1 MKCLVV
7 SDSHGRSDLVNKL
20 IDQYREEADVM
31 IHCGDIEDYAEN
43 FPEMMIVS
51 GNNDI
56 FYDLPDSLI
65 VPFGKHR
72 ILVAHGHQFAYMR
85 RVEKLAEAARKNAC
99 DIVCFGHTHV
109 ADVQT
114 IHGVLVV
121 NPGSLWRSRDG
132 RGPSYALIEDN
143 GESLKAKHIFL

>member
-20 IDQYREEADVM
+20 IDQYRGVADVM

-56 FYDLPDSLI
+56 FMICRTP
-65 VPFGKHR
+65 
-72 ILVAHGHQFAYMR
+72 
-85 RVEKLAEAARKNAC
+85 
-99 DIVCFGHTHV
+99 
-109 ADVQT
+109 
-114 IHGVLVV
+114 
-121 NPGSLWRSRDG
+121 
-132 RGPSYALIEDN
+132 
-143 GESLKAKHIFL
+143 